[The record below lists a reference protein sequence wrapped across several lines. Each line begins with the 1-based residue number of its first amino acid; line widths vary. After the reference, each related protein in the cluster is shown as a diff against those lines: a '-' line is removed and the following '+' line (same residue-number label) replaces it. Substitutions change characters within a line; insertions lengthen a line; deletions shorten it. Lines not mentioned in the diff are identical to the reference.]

1 MLPYCLVAILQLLKI
16 GHLEQTAKYQTF
28 TFAFPPSRFFCFS
41 FPFSPFAR
49 HLLDFISMGKVF
61 AIKSHGS

>member
-1 MLPYCLVAILQLLKI
+1 MLPYFLVAILQLLKI
-16 GHLEQTAKYQTF
+16 GYLEQKAKYQNLYI
-28 TFAFPPSRFFCFS
+28 RFLS
-41 FPFSPFAR
+41 FPLLLLFFSISPFAR